1 MYLTILGLIII
12 MNISGLFKIS
22 RRLLNKERL
31 KDDYE
36 DLNNSV
42 NELSIVGN
50 IDSVTLTKSLLAVI
64 YLFIFIVIG
73 ILWFLSQNYYQ
84 AQSIHFV
91 LVLYMIYTLVDAL
104 SLPMMIRVIR
114 ENDLTTYK
122 ILSYWSLVSAIVDLV
137 ITGGLFAL
145 YYM

>member
-12 MNISGLFKIS
+12 MNISGLFKNS

-42 NELSIVGN
+42 DELSIVGN

-64 YLFIFIVIG
+64 YLFIFIIIG

-91 LVLYMIYTLVDAL
+91 LVLYMIYNLVDAL

-122 ILSYWSLVSAIVDLV
+122 IISYWNLVSSIVDLV

>member
-12 MNISGLFKIS
+12 MNISGLFKSI
-22 RRLLNKERL
+22 RRLLNEERL

-42 NELSIVGN
+42 DELSLVGN

-64 YLFIFIVIG
+64 YLFIFIIIG
-73 ILWFLSQNYYQ
+73 ILWFLSRNYYQ
-84 AQSIHFV
+84 AQLIHFI
-91 LVLYMIYTLVDAL
+91 LAIYMIYTLVDAL
-104 SLPMMIRVIR
+104 FLPMMIKVIR
-114 ENDLTTYK
+114 EKDLTTYK
-122 ILSYWSLVSAIVDLV
+122 ILSYWNLVSSIVDLV
-137 ITGGLFAL
+137 ITGGLFVL

>member
-12 MNISGLFKIS
+12 MNISGLFKNS

-36 DLNNSV
+36 DLNSSV
-42 NELSIVGN
+42 DEVSIMGN
-50 IDSVTLTKSLLAVI
+50 IDSVTLTKLLLAVI
-64 YLFIFIVIG
+64 YLFIFIIIG

-91 LVLYMIYTLVDAL
+91 LVIYMIYTLVDAL
-104 SLPMMIRVIR
+104 FLPMMIKVIR

-122 ILSYWSLVSAIVDLV
+122 ILSYWNLVSSIIDLV

>member
-12 MNISGLFKIS
+12 MDISGLFKNS

-31 KDDYE
+31 KEDYE

-42 NELSIVGN
+42 DELSIVGN

-64 YLFIFIVIG
+64 YLFIFIIIG

-122 ILSYWSLVSAIVDLV
+122 IISYWNLVSSIVDLV

>member
-42 NELSIVGN
+42 DELSIVGN

-64 YLFIFIVIG
+64 YLFIFIIIG

-122 ILSYWSLVSAIVDLV
+122 IISYWNLVSSIVDLV

>member
-12 MNISGLFKIS
+12 MNISGLFKNS

-42 NELSIVGN
+42 DELSIVGN
-50 IDSVTLTKSLLAVI
+50 IDSITLTKSLLAVI
-64 YLFIFIVIG
+64 YLFIFIIIG

-91 LVLYMIYTLVDAL
+91 LVFYMIYTLVDAL

-122 ILSYWSLVSAIVDLV
+122 IFSYWSLVSSIVDLV

>member
-12 MNISGLFKIS
+12 MNISGLFKNS

-42 NELSIVGN
+42 DELSIVGN
-50 IDSVTLTKSLLAVI
+50 IDPITLTKSLLAVI
-64 YLFIFIVIG
+64 YLFIFIIIG

-122 ILSYWSLVSAIVDLV
+122 IFSYWSLVSSIVDLV

>member
-22 RRLLNKERL
+22 RRLLNRERL

-42 NELSIVGN
+42 DELSIVGN

-64 YLFIFIVIG
+64 YLFIFIIIG

-122 ILSYWSLVSAIVDLV
+122 IISYWNLVSSIVDLV
-137 ITGGLFAL
+137 ITGGLFVL
-145 YYM
+145 YFV

>member
-12 MNISGLFKIS
+12 INIYGLFKIS

-42 NELSIVGN
+42 DEISIVGN
-50 IDSVTLTKSLLAVI
+50 IDSVTITKSLLAVI
-64 YLFIFIVIG
+64 YLFMFIIIG

-84 AQSIHFV
+84 VQSIHFV

-122 ILSYWSLVSAIVDLV
+122 IINYWNLVSSIVDLV

>member
-22 RRLLNKERL
+22 RRLFNKERL

-42 NELSIVGN
+42 DELSIVGN

-64 YLFIFIVIG
+64 YLFIFIIIG

-122 ILSYWSLVSAIVDLV
+122 IISYWNLVSSIVDLV

>member
-42 NELSIVGN
+42 DELSIVGN

-64 YLFIFIVIG
+64 YLFIFIIIG

-122 ILSYWSLVSAIVDLV
+122 IISYWNLVSSIVDLV

-145 YYM
+145 YYI

>member
-42 NELSIVGN
+42 DELSIVGN

-64 YLFIFIVIG
+64 YLFIFIIIG

-122 ILSYWSLVSAIVDLV
+122 IINYWNLVSAIVDLV